1 MYHLIKDFKDIF
13 GKRELIFTLAIADF
27 RKKFVGSFL
36 GVFWMFI
43 QPIITVL
50 IYFFVFQ
57 MGFKSQPVSD
67 RKSVV

>member
-13 GKRELIFTLAIADF
+13 GKRELIFTLAIADV

-43 QPIITVL
+43 QPIAL
-50 IYFFVFQ
+50 
-57 MGFKSQPVSD
+57 
-67 RKSVV
+67 